1 MRRKR
6 AGLRQT
12 SHGVMREAW
21 GMRPGTWEHPCAVM
35 DGPAPWG
42 VWMLSHTSAPR
53 CVCGGVI
60 STHVCQVLLHKQP
73 E

>member
-12 SHGVMREAW
+12 SHGVMRESW
-21 GMRPGTWEHPCAVM
+21 GMQPGTWEQPCAVM
-35 DGPAPWG
+35 DGSAPWG

-53 CVCGGVI
+53 CNKHPRVPGVAPQTTRMKG
-60 STHVCQVLLHKQP
+60 S
-73 E
+73 